1 MRALTPSP
9 TPTPTPNQL
18 RHRPVPDVA
27 TTLWCRAAEGGREG
41 GAHEGR
47 PRMRTSSAEGGREG
61 GGDQGV
67 GMRHTVVLK

>member
-1 MRALTPSP
+1 MLTLTPSP
-9 TPTPTPNQL
+9 TPSATPSQV

-27 TTLWCRAAEGGREG
+27 TTLWCRGAEGGREG
-41 GAHEGR
+41 GR
-47 PRMRTSSAEGGREG
+47 KG